1 MTMQPHVLEVETKL
15 YRPLDEVFEFFSK
28 AENLN
33 EVTPTDLSFSFLT
46 PTPIKMHVG
55 TLIDYQIKL
64 FGIPFGW
71 RTLISDWEPPYRFVD
86 QQIKGPYRLWHHEHT
101 FEQRDGYVLMRDR
114 VHFLSPGGPFEGII
128 NWLLV
133 ERQVKKIFAFRTQK
147 FQERF
152 GKIEA

>member
-1 MTMQPHVLEVETKL
+1 MQPHVLEVETKL
-15 YRPLDEVFEFFSK
+15 YGSLEEVFGFFSK

-33 EVTPTDLSFSFLT
+33 EVTPKDLSFSFLT

-86 QQIKGPYRLWHHEHT
+86 QQLKGPYRFWHHEHT
-101 FEQRDGYVLMRDR
+101 FEQCDGYVLMRDR
-114 VHFLSPGGPFEGII
+114 VSFLSPGGFLEGFF
-128 NWLLV
+128 NWLFV
-133 ERQVKKIFAFRTQK
+133 ERQVKKIFAYRTEC
-147 FQERF
+147 FEARF
-152 GKIEA
+152 GKPKT